1 MSISLI
7 VILLT
12 RLRWPWLASGEHRL
26 WWALGVT
33 AAFATLGYA
42 VRGVTRSG
50 ALAGGL
56 VCFAL
61 LAGAGPGAFYTLLVL
76 FLLTWLATRM
86 GRARK
91 ERLGTAERG
100 TGRNASQVLANL
112 AAAVACAILFRM
124 RGDAGLLLG
133 MTAAIA
139 EAGADTVSSE
149 CGQAFRETAVLITT
163 FETVPAGTDGGISL
177 TGTLAGALA
186 AGVIATTAWLAG
198 LVSSL
203 GFGISVVAALLGML
217 ADSYL
222 GAQFERRGVLDNDV
236 VNFLGTLVSVV
247 FSLIL
252 IRLVS

>member
-1 MSISLI
+1 M
-7 VILLT
+7 
-12 RLRWPWLASGEHRL
+12 WLAL
-26 WWALGVT
+26 VVT
-33 AAFATLGYA
+33 GAFASLGYA

-50 ALAGGL
+50 AVAGGV

-61 LAGAGPGAFYTLLVL
+61 LAGAGPSAFYTLLVL

-100 TGRNASQVLANL
+100 AGRKASQVLANL
-112 AAAVACAILFRM
+112 AVAVACAVLFRI
-124 RGDAGLLLG
+124 RGDAALLLG
-133 MTAAIA
+133 MTAALA

-177 TGTLAGALA
+177 TGTLAGAVA
-186 AGVIATTAWLAG
+186 AGAIALTARIGG
-198 LVSSL
+198 LVSDL
-203 GFGISVVAALLGML
+203 GFGISVVAAVLGML

-222 GAQFERRGVLDNDV
+222 GARFERRGALDNDV
-236 VNFLGTLVSVV
+236 VNFLGTLVSVAI
-247 FSLIL
+247 SLIL
-252 IRLVS
+252 LSFVF